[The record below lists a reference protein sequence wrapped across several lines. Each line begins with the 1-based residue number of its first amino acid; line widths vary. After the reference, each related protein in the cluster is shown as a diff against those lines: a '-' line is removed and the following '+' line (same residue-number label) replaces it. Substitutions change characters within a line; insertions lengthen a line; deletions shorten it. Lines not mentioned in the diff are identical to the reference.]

1 MLSYITSLYALTG
14 NSGLKSKCNMEKY
27 AKYPNYDNYYNFY
40 LNPIRLI
47 RSTKIRSL
55 IILCICFNSL
65 FASVLYISL
74 QRTDIEMRQSYP
86 LHHIQSMAKMLNAPS
101 KPFSTPRQT
110 RLSFIPTQLRFP
122 NIHMPSPPPNVSGKR
137 RTKIPPSKIN
147 EKKIVKHRQHKKL
160 YITVSPS
167 TSRIAKSYKKKK
179 RRKDW
184 SVGGFW
190 RKRLRSGAR
199 ALSICF

>member
-1 MLSYITSLYALTG
+1 
-14 NSGLKSKCNMEKY
+14 MEKY

-179 RRKDW
+179 EEKIEVW
-184 SVGGFW
+184 VGFEENVYD
-190 RKRLRSGAR
+190 LAR
-199 ALSICF
+199 ALSLFVFKRDS